1 MTKDLIKAT
10 KLVNV
15 YNSINNSLTEI
26 NIPKEISNRKELVS
40 YLDKYNIDHDNTT
53 MMIAETDLVL
63 ALESSIIPD
72 DDFTL
77 VLTSKK
83 VKSGLDFTNASY
95 KEMKEFI
102 KKETQKDKDKVRQYF
117 GNYTQLS
124 TNKMRQL
131 LSSYPSS
138 NINTNNISIVD
149 GFKLLLN
156 EFIKNID
163 NLIEKTIIETKVG
176 NEEDKKNSLEK
187 TKLEAL
193 KNKYGDKILDI

>member
-15 YNSINNSLTEI
+15 YNSINNSLKEI
-26 NIPKEISNRKELVS
+26 NIPKEVSNRKELVS
-40 YLDKYNIDHDNTT
+40 YLDEYNIDHDNTT

-83 VKSGLDFTNASY
+83 VKSGLDIPGASY
-95 KEMKEFI
+95 AEMKEFI
-102 KKETQKDKDKVRQYF
+102 KQEVQKDREKVRQHF

-124 TNKMRQL
+124 TDRMRQL

-163 NLIEKTIIETKVG
+163 NLIEKTIIETKI
-176 NEEDKKNSLEK
+176 NNKENSTTE

-193 KNKYGDKILDI
+193 KNKYGNKILDI